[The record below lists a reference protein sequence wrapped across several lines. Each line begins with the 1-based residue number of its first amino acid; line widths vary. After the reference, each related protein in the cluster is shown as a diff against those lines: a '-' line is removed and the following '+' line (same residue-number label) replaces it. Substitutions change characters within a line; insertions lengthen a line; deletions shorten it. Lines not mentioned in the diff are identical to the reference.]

1 MNKKYPFQLLP
12 VILAAIILFS
22 IASCKKVSNTV
33 DNNVNSSNTLNST
46 TATPVK
52 LPIFESDSDIYKLL
66 FMEVSKIGNQNVNY
80 DLVFDTGSGGLVI
93 DANGILPAS
102 MITSNGFNFTGDST
116 IVDGITITSEESVVE
131 YGDDSAS
138 ITKVYGNLA
147 YAPVTIGDAN
157 GNVVVTRLPFFIYY
171 KGVDANGNLLPQ
183 HYFDVLGVSPE
194 YDITFSNNAFITSP
208 FSYYTPGTGLTKG
221 FKIAALGTS
230 NFSEDGTYVPGV
242 VTVGLTATD
251 ISSASGF
258 TTSPLLNAVSQGDGY
273 LPYVSAT
280 VTYKS
285 KNVSTYL
292 LFDSG
297 TEPYSY
303 IEDKTATGLSLL
315 PTNTPVSVLLASG
328 FTYNYTT
335 TAKDNL
341 TYIENPTTSGADIS
355 IISLEYFLTGEYMIN
370 FASNT
375 LGLKNN

>member
-1 MNKKYPFQLLP
+1 MNKKYPLQLLP
-12 VILAAIILFS
+12 VILVAILLFCV
-22 IASCKKVSNTV
+22 ISCKK
-33 DNNVNSSNTLNST
+33 DNNNTTTNST
-46 TATPVK
+46 TNSTTPTPTK
-52 LPIFESDSDIYKLL
+52 LAIIESDSDIYKLL
-66 FMEVSKIGNQNVNY
+66 FMPVSKIGSQNVPQQFS
-80 DLVFDTGSGGLVI
+80 DLIFDTGSGGLVI

-102 MITSNGFNFTGDST
+102 MITSNGFTFTGDST
-116 IVDGITITSEESVVE
+116 IVNGITITSEESIVE

-157 GNVVVTRLPFFIYY
+157 GNIVVTRLPFFIYY

-230 NFSEDGTYVPGV
+230 NFSVDGTYVPGV
-242 VTVGLTATD
+242 VTVGLTASD
-251 ISSASGF
+251 LSSSSGF
-258 TTSPLLNAVSQGDGY
+258 TTSPLINAISQGDGY
-273 LPYVSAT
+273 VPYVSGT

-315 PTNTPVSVLLASG
+315 PANTVVNVALSSG

-341 TYIENPTTSGADIS
+341 TYIENPTTSGADVS
-355 IISLEYFLTGEYMIN
+355 IISLEYFLTGEYMID
-370 FASNT
+370 FTDHT